1 MSISSSKMD
10 EGGREG
16 VGEGERGEEEVVEW
30 RCEVEGARENVLLGR
45 DGGWDGSGVCVC
57 VCVCVCVR
65 TSVHTYVCVE
75 SHCMKECVIV

>member
-16 VGEGERGEEEVVEW
+16 VGEGERGEEEVVER

-57 VCVCVCVR
+57 VCVCVYVHPCIRMCVLR
-65 TSVHTYVCVE
+65 KE
-75 SHCMKECVIV
+75 SVIV